1 MRLLP
6 EELLVI
12 YLSVKKVVDA
22 FAGLYSHA
30 SRTVYVTFLD
40 KTNEPP
46 NETSVTQVY
55 ISMLQKYPKIASFFS
70 ML

>member
-1 MRLLP
+1 MRLLS
-6 EELLVI
+6 EELLTI
-12 YLSVKKVVDA
+12 YLSVKKVVNA
-22 FAGLYSHA
+22 CAGLYSHA

-40 KTNEPP
+40 NTNEPP

-55 ISMLQKYPKIASFFS
+55 ISMLQKYKTVNFFS